1 MKVIV
6 PFIIALDQSTS
17 ATKAL
22 LFDASGQLVDKT
34 SVEHQ
39 QHYPQPGWVEH
50 DAEEIYQ
57 NTLEACRQLLQKNR
71 AVAHEILCL
80 SITNQRETV
89 VVFERGSGRP
99 LHHAIVWQCR
109 RGSALCEELVRAG
122 YDEFA
127 RTKTGLRIDT
137 YFPASKLTWL
147 FDHFPQ
153 IHEKLEGGEALLG
166 TMDTYLIY
174 RLTQGQVFATDYTN
188 ASRTLLYDIGKL
200 RWDEELCKLFKVPFH
215 ALPAVGKSSA
225 TFGTTVLGGVLDHPL
240 PICGVM
246 GDSQAALFAERCFR
260 PGNAKVTLGTGSSV
274 LLNIGEVF
282 QLPTQG
288 MVSTIGWINEV
299 SIAYAF
305 EGIINYTGAA
315 IAWLKDQLGLME
327 RVEDTAGMAAAVPD
341 SGGVYL
347 IPAFVGLSAPYWA
360 PNARG
365 AIVGLSP
372 STDKRHVV
380 RAALE
385 SIAYQIKDV
394 LIEMVAGAALPLNV
408 VSADGGM
415 VNNRFLLQQ
424 IADITQLNVR
434 ASTLPELSA
443 LGAVL
448 SGALGMGLFGSLED
462 LERLPHGYIEYTPAM
477 EPAVSEKCYKGWKA
491 AVQRVL

>member
-1 MKVIV
+1 VPV
-6 PFIIALDQSTS
+6 PFILALDQSTS

-22 LFDASGQLVDKT
+22 LFDSNGQLVDKT

-57 NTLEACRQLLQKNR
+57 NSIKACRRLLQKN
-71 AVAHEILCL
+71 HPIEQEILCL

-89 VVFERGSGRP
+89 AVFEKASGRP

-122 YDEFA
+122 YDELA

-147 FDHFPQ
+147 FDHFPS
-153 IHEKLEGGEALLG
+153 IHEKLVAGEALLG
-166 TMDTYLIY
+166 TIDTYLIY
-174 RLTQGQVFATDYTN
+174 RLTQGQVFASDYTN

-200 RWDEELCKLFKVPFH
+200 RWDGELCRLFKVPFQSL
-215 ALPAVGKSSA
+215 ATVKKCSA
-225 TFGTTVLGGVLDHPL
+225 TFGATTLGGVLDHPI

-282 QLPTQG
+282 QLPIKG
-288 MVSTIGWINEV
+288 IVSTIGWINEA
-299 SIAYAF
+299 STAYAF
-305 EGIINYTGAA
+305 EGIINYTGAV
-315 IAWLKDQLGLME
+315 IAWLKDQLGLID
-327 RVEDTAGMAAAVPD
+327 RVEDTAGIAASVPD

-347 IPAFVGLSAPYWA
+347 IPAFVGLSAPYWE

-372 STDKRHVV
+372 STDKRHIV

-394 LIEMVAGAALPLNV
+394 LVEMMTEAAIPLNV
-408 VSADGGM
+408 VYADGGM
-415 VNNRFLLQQ
+415 VSNRFLLQQ
-424 IADITQLNVR
+424 IADFTQLSVR

-448 SGALGMGLFGSLED
+448 SGALGMGLFGSLEE
-462 LERLPHGYIEYTPAM
+462 LERLPHGYNEYRPSM
-477 EPAVSEKCYKGWKA
+477 EPAVSQKCYEGWKA
-491 AVQRVL
+491 AVRRVL

>member
-1 MKVIV
+1 M
-6 PFIIALDQSTS
+6 PFILALDQSTS

-22 LFDASGQLVDKT
+22 LFDSSGQLVDKT

-57 NTLEACRQLLQKNR
+57 NCIEACRLLLQKNGS
-71 AVAHEILCL
+71 VAREILCL

-89 VVFERGSGRP
+89 VVFEKGSGHP
-99 LHHAIVWQCR
+99 LHHAMVWQCR

-122 YDEFA
+122 YDELA
-127 RTKTGLRIDT
+127 RAKTGLRIDT

-147 FDHFPQ
+147 FDHFPS
-153 IHEKLEGGEALLG
+153 IHKKLQAGEALLG
-166 TMDTYLIY
+166 TIDTYLIY
-174 RLTQGQVFATDYTN
+174 RLTQGRVFASDYTN

-200 RWDEELCKLFKVPFH
+200 RWDEELCQLFKVPH
-215 ALPAVGKSSA
+215 HSLATVKKCSA
-225 TFGTTVLGGVLDHPL
+225 TFGATTFSGVLDHPI

-246 GDSQAALFAERCFR
+246 GDSQAALFAEPVLSTGKPQGDPRDR
-260 PGNAKVTLGTGSSV
+260 LVGTVEHRGGFSV
-274 LLNIGEVF
+274 ADQRHCL
-282 QLPTQG
+282 
-288 MVSTIGWINEV
+288 TIGWINEA
-299 SIAYAF
+299 STAYAF
-305 EGIINYTGAA
+305 EGIINYTGAV
-315 IAWLKDQLGLME
+315 IAWLKDQLGLID
-327 RVEDTAGMAAAVPD
+327 RVEDTAGIAAAVPD

-347 IPAFVGLSAPYWA
+347 IPAFVGLSAPYWE

-372 STDKRHVV
+372 STDKRHIV

-394 LIEMVAGAALPLNV
+394 LVEMMTEAAIPLSV
-408 VSADGGM
+408 VYADGGM

-424 IADITQLNVR
+424 IADITQLKVR

-448 SGALGMGLFGSLED
+448 SGALGMGLLGSLEE
-462 LERLPHGYIEYTPAM
+462 LESLPHGYIEYNPAM
-477 EPAVSEKCYKGWKA
+477 GPAVSEKRYEGWKA
-491 AVQRVL
+491 AVRRVL